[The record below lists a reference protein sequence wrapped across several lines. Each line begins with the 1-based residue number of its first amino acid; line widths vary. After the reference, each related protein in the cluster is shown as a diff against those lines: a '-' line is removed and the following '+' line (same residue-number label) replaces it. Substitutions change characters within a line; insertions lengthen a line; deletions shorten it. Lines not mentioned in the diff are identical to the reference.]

1 MSEDNSHLSRRQLR
15 EQARLVEEA
24 RAAAEQEERAAAE
37 AARVEA
43 ARRTAESEGEGESA
57 APAGRRRRARLNHAA
72 DGPVDVPYIR
82 TSPQY
87 FAPVEN
93 DGDAPITRRT
103 LRLRANHQG
112 GPGAKEASQE
122 EEPIADASG
131 TGAKTPTADAA
142 ASVTDPI
149 TNSMSLEQISAARE
163 ALAAQVLN
171 QAAGMEAV
179 RREDPNAL
187 SLADIQQH
195 QVLAEKARAI
205 EAQLQAQAEADKAE
219 AERAEAERAEAE
231 KNKAQRVDAERAA
244 AEAARA
250 ETQNES
256 APQASNKHET
266 STAREAAKAQ
276 RSAPSDVDNLAMVT
290 PLEFEKVPGV
300 DRPVMKR
307 PATSHVPV
315 VTNSQQVSTRRRTSR
330 SPLTGRLKRVDAEQ
344 LLQAS
349 PVEARDA
356 YGLDPLGASERQPIS
371 RTKFYVAQAVLLVLG
386 LGTLATGIFLILQS
400 MNR

>member
-15 EQARLVEEA
+15 EQARLAEEA
-24 RAAAEQEERAAAE
+24 RVAAEQEKRAAAE

-122 EEPIADASG
+122 EEPIAAASG
-131 TGAKTPTADAA
+131 TGAETPTADAA

-231 KNKAQRVDAERAA
+231 RAEAERAA
-244 AEAARA
+244 AEAARV

-256 APQASNKHET
+256 APQASNTHET
-266 STAREAAKAQ
+266 STAREAAKAR

-356 YGLDPLGASERQPIS
+356 YGLDPLEASERQPIS